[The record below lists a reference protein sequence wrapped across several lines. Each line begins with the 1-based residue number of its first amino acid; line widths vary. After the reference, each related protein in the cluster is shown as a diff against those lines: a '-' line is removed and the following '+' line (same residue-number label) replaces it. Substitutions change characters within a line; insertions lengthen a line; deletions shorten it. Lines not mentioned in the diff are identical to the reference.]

1 MMNKI
6 FSKILVFLS
15 LLLISISSHAQQYT
29 FKVLTYYG
37 NVEYSSS
44 STQSWKKVKTGEGL
58 QKDYIL
64 KLNRDSY
71 TALMYKDG
79 RTIELQNEGIFKIE
93 ELEINIKNSKIS
105 VVQKYVNY
113 VAQEVVLDKSE
124 KKDMKTFAAVV
135 RVKPNHIEA
144 AIPAFTKLM
153 DPIVDLSWYSY
164 PQSEQY
170 VISILNGDNRLLFM
184 DLTNDTSYNLD
195 AATIN
200 LSKETV
206 YKWNVSDADNH
217 KIASDTI
224 SFYLISSE
232 NKATILDTLQ
242 MLNDEI
248 GSNETPLNVLS
259 LVSFYEKN
267 NLNIEA
273 FNQFN
278 RVITLA
284 PESEEYKKLFIKFLI
299 MNKLYIKASELL
311 EQKK

>member
-1 MMNKI
+1 MMNNI
-6 FSKILVFLS
+6 FSRIIVFLS
-15 LLLISISSHAQQYT
+15 FLLISICSQAQQYT

-37 NVEYSSS
+37 NIEYSSS
-44 STQSWKKVKTGEGL
+44 STQSWKKVKTGESL
-58 QKDYIL
+58 QKDYII
-64 KLNRDSY
+64 KLNRESY
-71 TALMYKDG
+71 AALMYKDG
-79 RTIELQNEGIFKIE
+79 RTIEMQNEGIFKIE

-105 VVQKYVNY
+105 VVQKYINY

-144 AIPAFTKLM
+144 AMPAFTKLM

-170 VISILNGDNRLLFM
+170 VISILNSDNRLIFM
-184 DLTNDTSYNLD
+184 DLTNDTSYNLE
-195 AATIN
+195 AAAIN

-206 YKWNVSDADNH
+206 YKWNVSDASNH
-217 KIASDTI
+217 KVTSDTI

-232 NKATILDTLQ
+232 NKASIIDTLQ

-273 FNQFN
+273 FDQFN
-278 RVITLA
+278 RVISLA
-284 PESEEYKKLFIKFLI
+284 PKSEEYRTLFIKFLI
-299 MNKLYIKASELL
+299 MNKLYTKASELL
-311 EQKK
+311 EQK